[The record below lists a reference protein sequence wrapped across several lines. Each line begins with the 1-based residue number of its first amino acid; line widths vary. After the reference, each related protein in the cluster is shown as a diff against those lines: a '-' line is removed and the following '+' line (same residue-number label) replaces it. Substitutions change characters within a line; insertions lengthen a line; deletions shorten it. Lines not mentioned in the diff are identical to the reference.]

1 VAQPA
6 LSRQVRALELELRET
21 LLTRTGRGV
30 VPTDAG
36 RRLLEHGHAILQG
49 VAAARDDLLSG
60 RGEPVGRVT
69 VGLPPSLARRL
80 TPLLI
85 ERFQHDMP
93 KARLEIVEAFSVTI
107 AEWLGRARMDL
118 GLVYSPASHP
128 QIEAAPVLEER
139 LRLIGPA
146 GSLPPEGVAFADL
159 ARYPLVMPQRS
170 QIFRKLME
178 AQATL
183 SQVKLDVVWEVSS
196 VPVILDLVR
205 AGYGYA
211 ALTDSATGPG
221 RRHWPGRG
229 AHPLAPHRQHPVR
242 GAARHPALDA
252 AGAAH
257 GRAAAP
263 AEPAGVSSGKRRGLR
278 PALHTSGRS
287 VRAASCSRGS
297 NCRSSSCG
305 GMRFVAV
312 TTLSAASVL
321 PRTSRSGTASAWMPS
336 SCSCTATQ

>member
-1 VAQPA
+1 MDLRQLEYFVRVAELGSFTRAAQMLEVAQPA

-36 RRLLEHGHAILQG
+36 RRLLEHGHAILRS
-49 VAAARDDLLSG
+49 VAQAREDLHSQ

-85 ERFQHDMP
+85 ERFQQEMP

-107 AEWLGRARMDL
+107 AEWLGSGRMNL
-118 GLVYSPASHP
+118 GLVYSPASQP
-128 QIEAAPVLEER
+128 QIEVEPVLEER
-139 LRLIGPA
+139 LCLVGPT
-146 GSLPPEGVAFADL
+146 GSLPTRGGIAFCDL

-178 AQATL
+178 AQAML
-183 SQVKLDVVWEVSS
+183 SQVKLNVVWEVSS

-211 ALTDSATGPG
+211 ALTDSALHSQGSDSGLIEATIHSPHIVSTLCVVQSASK
-221 RRHWPGRG
+221 RATPLEQRTMELLRQLSRH
-229 AHPLAPHRQHPVR
+229 VC
-242 GAARHPALDA
+242 AAES
-252 AGAAH
+252 
-257 GRAAAP
+257 AAA
-263 AEPAGVSSGKRRGLR
+263 
-278 PALHTSGRS
+278 
-287 VRAASCSRGS
+287 
-297 NCRSSSCG
+297 
-305 GMRFVAV
+305 
-312 TTLSAASVL
+312 
-321 PRTSRSGTASAWMPS
+321 
-336 SCSCTATQ
+336 

>member
-1 VAQPA
+1 MDLKQLEYFVRVAELGSFTRAAQALEVAQPA

-36 RRLLEHGHAILQG
+36 LRLLEHGHAILQS
-49 VAAARDDLLSG
+49 VAAARDDLRSQ

-85 ERFQHDMP
+85 ERFQREMP

-107 AEWLGRARMDL
+107 AEWLSSARMDL
-118 GLVYSPASHP
+118 GLVYSPAGHP
-128 QIEAAPVLEER
+128 QIEAEPVLEER
-139 LRLIGPA
+139 LCLIGPA
-146 GSLPPEGVAFADL
+146 GSLPARDGVAFAEL

-205 AGYGYA
+205 AGYGFA
-211 ALTDSATGPG
+211 ALTDSALRGQGSADGLMEAPLHSPHIVSTLCMVQPATKRPTPLV
-221 RRHWPGRG
+221 RRTEELLRRLSLRVC
-229 AHPLAPHRQHPVR
+229 AV
-242 GAARHPALDA
+242 
-252 AGAAH
+252 
-257 GRAAAP
+257 
-263 AEPAGVSSGKRRGLR
+263 ESG
-278 PALHTSGRS
+278 H
-287 VRAASCSRGS
+287 
-297 NCRSSSCG
+297 
-305 GMRFVAV
+305 
-312 TTLSAASVL
+312 
-321 PRTSRSGTASAWMPS
+321 
-336 SCSCTATQ
+336 Q

>member
-1 VAQPA
+1 MDLKQLEYFVRVAELGSFTRAAQALEVAQPA
-6 LSRQVRALELELRET
+6 LSRQVRTLELELRET

-49 VAAARDDLLSG
+49 VAAARDDLRG
-60 RGEPVGRVT
+60 QRGEPVGRVT

-85 ERFQHDMP
+85 ERFRHDMP

-107 AEWLGRARMDL
+107 AEWLGSARMDL

-128 QIEAAPVLEER
+128 QIEATPVLEER
-139 LRLIGPA
+139 LCLIGPA
-146 GSLPPEGVAFADL
+146 GSLPHEGVAFASL
-159 ARYPLVMPQRS
+159 VRYPLVMPQRS

-178 AQATL
+178 AQALL

-211 ALTDSATGPG
+211 ALTDSALQGQGGDTGLAEAPIHSPHIVSTLCIVQPATKRPTPLV
-221 RRHWPGRG
+221 RRTGE
-229 AHPLAPHRQHPVR
+229 LLRQLSLQVCAVES
-242 GAARHPALDA
+242 GAA
-252 AGAAH
+252 
-257 GRAAAP
+257 
-263 AEPAGVSSGKRRGLR
+263 
-278 PALHTSGRS
+278 
-287 VRAASCSRGS
+287 
-297 NCRSSSCG
+297 
-305 GMRFVAV
+305 
-312 TTLSAASVL
+312 
-321 PRTSRSGTASAWMPS
+321 
-336 SCSCTATQ
+336 

>member
-1 VAQPA
+1 MDLKQLEYFVRVAELGSFTRAAQALEVAQPA
-6 LSRQVRALELELRET
+6 LSRQVRSLELELRET

-36 RRLLEHGHAILQG
+36 RRLLEHGHAILQN
-49 VAAARDDLLSG
+49 VAAARDDLRSQ

-107 AEWLGRARMDL
+107 AEWLGSARMDL
-118 GLVYSPASHP
+118 GLVYSPASHA
-128 QIEAAPVLEER
+128 QIEAEPVLEER
-139 LRLIGPA
+139 LCLIGPA
-146 GSLPPEGVAFADL
+146 GSLPREGVAFAEL

-183 SQVKLDVVWEVSS
+183 SHVKLGVVWEVSS

-211 ALTDSATGPG
+211 ALTDSALQGQGGDTGLAEAPIHSPHIVSTLCVVQPAAK
-221 RRHWPGRG
+221 RPT
-229 AHPLAPHRQHPVR
+229 PLVQRTAALLRQLSLQVCAVES
-242 GAARHPALDA
+242 GAA
-252 AGAAH
+252 
-257 GRAAAP
+257 
-263 AEPAGVSSGKRRGLR
+263 
-278 PALHTSGRS
+278 
-287 VRAASCSRGS
+287 
-297 NCRSSSCG
+297 
-305 GMRFVAV
+305 
-312 TTLSAASVL
+312 
-321 PRTSRSGTASAWMPS
+321 
-336 SCSCTATQ
+336 

>member
-1 VAQPA
+1 MDLKQLEYFVRVAELGSFTRAAQALEVTQPA

-60 RGEPVGRVT
+60 RGEPVGRGT
-69 VGLPPSLARRL
+69 VGLPPRLARRL

-93 KARLEIVEAFSVTI
+93 KARLEIVEAFPVTI
-107 AEWLGRARMDL
+107 AEWLGSARMDL

-146 GSLPPEGVAFADL
+146 CSLPPEGVAFADL
-159 ARYPLVMPQRS
+159 ARYPLVMPQRI

-211 ALTDSATGPG
+211 ALTDSALQGQGGDTGLAEAPIHSPHIVSTLYVVQPAT
-221 RRHWPGRG
+221 RRST
-229 AHPLAPHRQHPVR
+229 PLVQRTAELLRQLSLRVCAVES
-242 GAARHPALDA
+242 GAA
-252 AGAAH
+252 
-257 GRAAAP
+257 
-263 AEPAGVSSGKRRGLR
+263 
-278 PALHTSGRS
+278 
-287 VRAASCSRGS
+287 
-297 NCRSSSCG
+297 
-305 GMRFVAV
+305 
-312 TTLSAASVL
+312 
-321 PRTSRSGTASAWMPS
+321 
-336 SCSCTATQ
+336 